1 MLQESIPVGCVPP
14 ACQPYMFW
22 LLPLDA
28 SSSCWV
34 PTHPMYSPPWGT
46 QPQILTHE
54 YSSFSPVLSPQIL
67 TSWVLNPWVPPWVL
81 TSWYSTHEYP
91 LTPESYTTGRVM
103 FSLIFISQ
111 HLRQYIITSYT
122 ISRDLCSRN
131 LTSEFYVQHQKTSF
145 LLRCHQCLCQNLSEM
160 LSFCSVQLEILR
172 WCKIDDFEQLVL
184 TQLGLL
190 LMTCHQMTLLLRYF
204 GAIFRK
210 SRAWL
215 PFREHDP
222 EKRQPDCNSS
232 FSALTQIWQCWQ

>member
-1 MLQESIPVGCVPP
+1 MSEYPPTPGTHHLGVPNP
-14 ACQPYMFW
+14 RYSPM
-22 LLPLDA
+22 
-28 SSSCWV
+28 S
-34 PTHPMYSPPWGT
+34 THPSHQYSAHRYSLPEYSPPGY
-46 QPQILTHE
+46 PPE
-54 YSSFSPVLSPQIL
+54 YS
-67 TSWVLNPWVPPWVL
+67 PPGIPP
-81 TSWYSTHEYP
+81 TKYP

-111 HLRQYIITSYT
+111 HLRQYIVTSYT

-131 LTSEFYVQHQKTSF
+131 LTSEIYIQHQKTSF

-210 SRAWL
+210 SRA
-215 PFREHDP
+215 
-222 EKRQPDCNSS
+222 
-232 FSALTQIWQCWQ
+232 